1 MSVLSADSW
10 YNTVVTGL
18 MLVVAMSAGWNFW
31 KTRETFDQDL
41 SEERQ
46 RLRDQLGVNE
56 LRVGGDLHIHN
67 PPGSEEAGSEESTE
81 AAKAHAAQQRIDDDR
96 FAELLI
102 DYYAYGLTQARSSF
116 HTSQRFAGLGTLI
129 LLVGIALAIWR
140 SETTGDLYLGIVT
153 SSVGAV
159 IALIGQ
165 LFHRRADIALRHM
178 SEQTEA
184 LRDDMRTER
193 STEQAILLLADV
205 VDPEVKARL
214 QAGIIMKLAGAE
226 MPTLRD
232 AAKVPVPR
240 DGEHPEAPMTPA
252 E

>member
-1 MSVLSADSW
+1 MEYELWTNLAIGLATLSAMAATIRQWRDS
-10 YNTVVTGL
+10 
-18 MLVVAMSAGWNFW
+18 SKNFD
-31 KTRETFDQDL
+31 KDL
-41 SEERQ
+41 KEERQ
-46 RLRDQLGVNE
+46 RLREQVAAKE
-56 LRVGGDLHIHN
+56 LNVGGDLHIHTPTSTRTAN
-67 PPGSEEAGSEESTE
+67 AHEPEEV
-81 AAKAHAAQQRIDDDR
+81 AAVRAALQRVDDDR

-129 LLVGIALAIWR
+129 LLFGIVLAIWR

-178 SEQTEA
+178 SEQTES

-193 STEQAILLLADV
+193 STEQAIMLLADV

-214 QAGIIMKLAGAE
+214 QAGLIMKLAGAE
-226 MPTLRD
+226 LPTLAD
-232 AAKVPVPR
+232 QVHVPYPR
-240 DGEHPEAPMTPA
+240 DMGPRTESTSAGE
-252 E
+252 